1 MLVGLST
8 VGLYIYL
15 GLYLVIKPLFMSFDR
30 EVETSLSHPTN
41 LGYFSAHFV
50 MRPILMKP

>member
-1 MLVGLST
+1 
-8 VGLYIYL
+8 
-15 GLYLVIKPLFMSFDR
+15 MSFDR

-50 MRPILMKP
+50 MRPIFDEAIIK

>member
-30 EVETSLSHPTN
+30 EVETSLSPAGQQQYMLT
-41 LGYFSAHFV
+41 
-50 MRPILMKP
+50 